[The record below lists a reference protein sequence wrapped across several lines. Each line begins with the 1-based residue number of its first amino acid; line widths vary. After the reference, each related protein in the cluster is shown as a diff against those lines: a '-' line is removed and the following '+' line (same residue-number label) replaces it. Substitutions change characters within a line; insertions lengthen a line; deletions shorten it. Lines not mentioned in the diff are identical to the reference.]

1 MRSVRD
7 ASTQTTCDCED
18 CPSYALT
25 MHLQRSDGQA
35 ARHHQAL
42 AHDGWTDVEGRDYCP
57 GCPVD
62 RPQTEHDHVGAWD
75 AAQA

>member
-18 CPSYALT
+18 CMSFALT
-25 MHLQRSDGQA
+25 SHLKRSDDQA
-35 ARHHQAL
+35 VRHHQKAL
-42 AHDGWTDVEGRDYCP
+42 QDGWTDVEGRDYCP

-62 RPQTEHDHVGAWD
+62 RPEAKHDHAGAWVD
-75 AAQA
+75 APA